1 MRRWKAGY
9 VNELY
14 MLLYRKKTG
23 IFGALSVL
31 IPILFAV
38 SLHAFEP
45 LLGSLAVG
53 RSFPVG
59 MLSFYTALWIPLFIV
74 TLTGDQFPHEVA
86 SRTLKLAF
94 LRPSTRLHVFT
105 AKAAAQGTAVA
116 LVLVLLFAVTLLCA
130 MFTGAPLALDDGL
143 GAAKAYGAA
152 FASMIA
158 LSAVFVF
165 AAQFFKSASGF
176 VVFAIALYAAA
187 KLAPFLFKSFPAFSP
202 VSYTDWHLL
211 WLNEGVPSG
220 RRMTASL
227 FLLSSSLLFFALGY
241 YKFDRKEV

>member
-1 MRRWKAGY
+1 VHRWKAGY

-14 MLLYRKKTG
+14 LLLYRKKTG
-23 IFGALSVL
+23 IFGAVSVL
-31 IPILFAV
+31 LPILFAV
-38 SLHAFEP
+38 SLQALEP
-45 LLGSLAVG
+45 LLGSLALG
-53 RSFPVG
+53 GSFPVG

-74 TLTGDQFPHEVA
+74 TLTGDQFPHESA

-94 LRPSTRLHVFT
+94 LRPSTRFHVFT

-116 LVLVLLFAVTLLCA
+116 LLLILLFAVTLLCA
-130 MFTGAPLALDDGL
+130 MFAGTPLGL
-143 GAAKAYGAA
+143 GEVLAAAKAYAAA
-152 FASMIA
+152 FAAMTA

-176 VVFAIALYAAA
+176 VVFAVALYAAA
-187 KLAPFLFKSFPAFSP
+187 KLAPFLLQSFPAFSP

-211 WLNEGVPSG
+211 WLNDGVPAG
-220 RRMTASL
+220 RKMTASL

>member
-1 MRRWKAGY
+1 MHRWKAGY

-14 MLLYRKKTG
+14 LLLYRKKFG
-23 IFGALSVL
+23 IFGAVSVL
-31 IPILFAV
+31 LPILFAV
-38 SLHAFEP
+38 SLQALEP
-45 LLGSLAVG
+45 LLGLMAVSG
-53 RSFPVG
+53 SFPVQTLG
-59 MLSFYTALWIPLFIV
+59 FYTALWVPLFIL

-94 LRPSTRLHVFT
+94 LRPNTRFHVFT
-105 AKAAAQGTAVA
+105 AKVAAQGTAVA
-116 LVLVLLFAVTLLCA
+116 VLLALLFAVTLLCA
-130 MFTGAPLALDDGL
+130 MFTGTPLGL
-143 GAAKAYGAA
+143 AEGLSAAKAYAAA
-152 FASMIA
+152 FAAMLA

-176 VVFAIALYAAA
+176 VVFGIVLYAAA
-187 KLAPFLFKSFPAFSP
+187 KLAPFLVQSFPAFSP

-211 WLNEGVPSG
+211 WLNDGVPAG
-220 RRMTASL
+220 RRMTAAL

>member
-1 MRRWKAGY
+1 MHRWKAGY

-14 MLLYRKKTG
+14 LLLYRKKTV
-23 IFGALSVL
+23 IFAAVSVL
-31 IPILFAV
+31 LPVLFAV
-38 SLHAFEP
+38 SLQALGP
-45 LLGSLAVG
+45 LLGSMALG
-53 RSFPVG
+53 SSFPVQ
-59 MLSFYTALWIPLFIV
+59 MLSIYTALWIPLFIV
-74 TLTGDQFPHEVA
+74 MLTGDQFPHEDA

-94 LRPSTRLHVFT
+94 LRPGTRFHVFT

-116 LVLVLLFAVTLLCA
+116 LLLVLLFAVTLLCA
-130 MFTGAPLALDDGL
+130 MFAGTPLGIDDSL
-143 GAAKAYGAA
+143 AAAKAYAAA
-152 FASMIA
+152 FAAMTA
-158 LSAVFVF
+158 LSAVFVL

-187 KLAPFLFKSFPAFSP
+187 KLAPFLFQPFPAFSP

-211 WLNEGVPSG
+211 WLNDGVPAG